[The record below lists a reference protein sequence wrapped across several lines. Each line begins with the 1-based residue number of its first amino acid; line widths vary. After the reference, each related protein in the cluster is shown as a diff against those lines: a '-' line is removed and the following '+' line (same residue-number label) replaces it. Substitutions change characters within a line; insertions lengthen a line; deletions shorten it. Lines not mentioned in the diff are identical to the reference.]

1 MKYKNI
7 EKGMFLERKNRFI
20 AVADIDG
27 VVQEVHVKNTGRCHE
42 LLVSG
47 AVVYLEEGTNPNRK
61 TKYDLIWSVS
71 LIMIGIATLI
81 LSGSRI
87 IGIELSDTVV
97 RILGIIDLI
106 SLPFLVFTSIKKFVK
121 KS

>member
-1 MKYKNI
+1 M
-7 EKGMFLERKNRFI
+7 
-20 AVADIDG
+20 
-27 VVQEVHVKNTGRCHE
+27 
-42 LLVSG
+42 
-47 AVVYLEEGTNPNRK
+47 K

-71 LIMIGIATLI
+71 LTIIGIATLI

-121 KS
+121 KA

>member
-1 MKYKNI
+1 M
-7 EKGMFLERKNRFI
+7 
-20 AVADIDG
+20 
-27 VVQEVHVKNTGRCHE
+27 
-42 LLVSG
+42 
-47 AVVYLEEGTNPNRK
+47 K

-71 LIMIGIATLI
+71 LTIIGIATLI

-87 IGIELSDTVV
+87 IGIELSDTAV

-121 KS
+121 KA

>member
-1 MKYKNI
+1 M
-7 EKGMFLERKNRFI
+7 
-20 AVADIDG
+20 
-27 VVQEVHVKNTGRCHE
+27 
-42 LLVSG
+42 
-47 AVVYLEEGTNPNRK
+47 K

-71 LIMIGIATLI
+71 LTIIGIATLI

-87 IGIELSDTVV
+87 TGIELSDTAV

-121 KS
+121 KV

>member
-1 MKYKNI
+1 M
-7 EKGMFLERKNRFI
+7 
-20 AVADIDG
+20 
-27 VVQEVHVKNTGRCHE
+27 
-42 LLVSG
+42 
-47 AVVYLEEGTNPNRK
+47 K

-71 LIMIGIATLI
+71 LTIIGIATLI

-87 IGIELSDTVV
+87 IGIELSDTAV

-121 KS
+121 KV

>member
-1 MKYKNI
+1 M
-7 EKGMFLERKNRFI
+7 
-20 AVADIDG
+20 
-27 VVQEVHVKNTGRCHE
+27 
-42 LLVSG
+42 
-47 AVVYLEEGTNPNRK
+47 K

-71 LIMIGIATLI
+71 LTIIGIATLI

-106 SLPFLVFTSIKKFVK
+106 SLPFLSDTP
-121 KS
+121 KSPVTRPFIQFNN

>member
-1 MKYKNI
+1 M
-7 EKGMFLERKNRFI
+7 
-20 AVADIDG
+20 
-27 VVQEVHVKNTGRCHE
+27 
-42 LLVSG
+42 
-47 AVVYLEEGTNPNRK
+47 K

-71 LIMIGIATLI
+71 LTIIGIATLI

-87 IGIELSDTVV
+87 IEIELSDTVV

-121 KS
+121 KA